1 MCPQCNCH
9 LKTNPRQE
17 PMSCARQ
24 TVHCVHA
31 SQVAERNTRQLTIE
45 QMVTHSAL
53 THTVA
58 LVNGLAITWPCQVN
72 VLCTQHCYP
81 IITNT
86 IRPSWACTRP
96 RVAVRLTHCLVL
108 AADGGGVVEDKDVTL
123 KLPAGL
129 GVQCHGNQDHPLA
142 DLVPLV
148 LHTYNGQSRQYLPE
162 W

>member
-1 MCPQCNCH
+1 MQLPLEDKPQARIDVMCQ
-9 LKTNPRQE
+9 TNSPLCTCKPGSRE
-17 PMSCARQ
+17 
-24 TVHCVHA
+24 
-31 SQVAERNTRQLTIE
+31 ERTPTDNRANGYTQRTH
-45 QMVTHSAL
+45 THSC
-53 THTVA
+53 TGNWVGYHT
-58 LVNGLAITWPCQVN
+58 PCQVN

-123 KLPAGL
+123 ELPAGL

-148 LHTYNGQSRQYLPE
+148 LHTCNGQSRLYWPE